1 MFAVLALS
9 LIEMQILMSVKQTR
23 QALICTIFVS
33 FRFVVRRIMR
43 RKVCHKMQ
51 HRQAGSRHQLP
62 QQLQLNWESS
72 RCLPPLCLCH
82 ACHASLPSAGRQIAD
97 WQPGSLT
104 EWRPVGLPDCLTG
117 CLAAWRLNACR
128 EQTQQNFKFIQINSL
143 SSQSVGVAHST
154 LCVCVCTPSNEQL
167 NEWFN

>member
-33 FRFVVRRIMR
+33 FRFVASRIMR

-62 QQLQLNWESS
+62 QQLQLN
-72 RCLPPLCLCH
+72 
-82 ACHASLPSAGRQIAD
+82 
-97 WQPGSLT
+97 
-104 EWRPVGLPDCLTG
+104 
-117 CLAAWRLNACR
+117 
-128 EQTQQNFKFIQINSL
+128 
-143 SSQSVGVAHST
+143 
-154 LCVCVCTPSNEQL
+154 
-167 NEWFN
+167 

>member
-33 FRFVVRRIMR
+33 FRSVARRIMR

-51 HRQAGSRHQLP
+51 HRQQAPAAAAVAAKLRVKSMPAPCNATTYTSLSACVTP
-62 QQLQLNWESS
+62 AT
-72 RCLPPLCLCH
+72 PLC
-82 ACHASLPSAGRQIAD
+82 RQLAD
-97 WQPGSLT
+97 KLQTGSQAAWQN
-104 EWRPVGLPDCLTG
+104 EGLSDCLTS

-143 SSQSVGVAHST
+143 SSP
-154 LCVCVCTPSNEQL
+154 VCGRGT
-167 NEWFN
+167 